1 MGTQPTVTAC
11 CLESS
16 RAGMPVRGR
25 SYHLREVMGPDESFL
40 IARARRGDPSAFEEI
55 VRLYQRRVY
64 GVALRIV
71 RAHDVADDVTQEA
84 FLRAWRSLDRFD
96 LERPFGPWVC
106 RIAANLAVNHVRSP
120 RAREEGLPEGHAE
133 TRSSGPGPLGALL
146 DAEGARVLEAAM
158 GQLPQEQRAVLVLR
172 VVEELS
178 YAEIA
183 ETLGISPGT
192 VMSRLF
198 RARERL
204 AQSLSPYLGAAAQRR
219 KAGAS

>member
-1 MGTQPTVTAC
+1 
-11 CLESS
+11 
-16 RAGMPVRGR
+16 
-25 SYHLREVMGPDESFL
+25 MGPDESFL

-120 RAREEGLPEGHAE
+120 RAREEGLPDGHAE
-133 TRSSGPGPLGALL
+133 TRSSAPGPLGALL
-146 DAEGARVLEAAM
+146 DAEGARVLETAM

-172 VVEELS
+172 VVEDLS

-204 AQSLSPYLGAAAQRR
+204 AQALSPYLGAAAQRR

>member
-1 MGTQPTVTAC
+1 
-11 CLESS
+11 
-16 RAGMPVRGR
+16 
-25 SYHLREVMGPDESFL
+25 MGPEDSFL
-40 IARARRGDPSAFEEI
+40 IARARQGDVRAFEEV

-71 RAHDVADDVTQEA
+71 RAHDVADDVAQEA
-84 FLRAWRSLDRFD
+84 FVRAWQSLDRFE
-96 LERPFGPWVC
+96 LGRPFGPWVC

-120 RAREEGLPEGHAE
+120 RAREEGLPEGRVEIPA
-133 TRSSGPGPLGALL
+133 PDAGPLAAVL
-146 DAEGARVLEAAM
+146 DSEARRVLDEAVAA
-158 GQLPQEQRAVLVLR
+158 LPAQQRAVFVLR
-172 VVEELS
+172 AVEEMS

-183 ETLGISPGT
+183 GVLGISPGT

-204 AQSLSPYLGAAAQRR
+204 ARALVPYLGRAAERR

>member
-1 MGTQPTVTAC
+1 
-11 CLESS
+11 
-16 RAGMPVRGR
+16 
-25 SYHLREVMGPDESFL
+25 MGPDESFL
-40 IARARRGDPSAFEEI
+40 IARAQRGDPSAFEEI

-71 RAHDVADDVTQEA
+71 HAHDVADDVTQEA
-84 FLRAWRSLDRFD
+84 FLRAWRSLDRFE
-96 LERPFGPWVC
+96 LGRPFGPWVC

-120 RAREEGLPEGHAE
+120 RAREEGLPDGHAE
-133 TRSSGPGPLGALL
+133 TRTNAPGPLGALL
-146 DAEGARVLEAAM
+146 DAEGASVLEKAM

-204 AQSLSPYLGAAAQRR
+204 AQALSPYLGAAAQRR